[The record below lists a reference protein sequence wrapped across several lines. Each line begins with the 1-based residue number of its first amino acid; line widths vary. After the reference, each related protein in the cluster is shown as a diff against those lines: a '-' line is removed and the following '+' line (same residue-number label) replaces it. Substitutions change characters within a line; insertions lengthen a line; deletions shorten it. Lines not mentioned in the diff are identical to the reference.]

1 METNMIKLNDNEVR
15 NIQID
20 ILKMFSKYC
29 GLHDLNYCLYYGTL
43 IGAVRH
49 KGYIPW
55 DDDIDI
61 AMPRPDYEKLIQN
74 FNGFH
79 EDYEVFENRIQE
91 NYALPFAKIS
101 NKKTKI
107 IELSD
112 INFNNLGV
120 NIDVFPL
127 DGLPESQKIKKSLL
141 RRIKILR
148 TIYTIKSVKYNDLR
162 SLYKNVILQIG
173 KIIFYF
179 YKPKKITTSII
190 NEAISY
196 DFENSSEVACLV
208 WGDGIRGIMEKSYF
222 DKCVKLEFEGEFY
235 NAPFEYDKILRQI
248 YGDYMQLPPIDKQK
262 SHHDFTAYAK

>member
-1 METNMIKLNDNEVR
+1 MIKLNDNEVR

-141 RRIKILR
+141 RRIKIIR
-148 TIYTIKSVKYNDLR
+148 TIYTIKSVRYNRHR
-162 SLYKNVILQIG
+162 SFYKNVILLIG

-190 NEAISY
+190 NEALSY

-208 WGDGIRGIMEKSYF
+208 WGYGIREIMKKSYF
-222 DKCVKLEFEGEFY
+222 DKSVKLEFEGEFY
-235 NAPFEYDKILRQI
+235 NAPYEYDKVLRQI